1 MTVTTSSGETG
12 FESRSRT
19 PVLELVGVN
28 AGYGRVPVLRD
39 INLVV
44 DEHSIVTVLGSNGA
58 GKSTLLQVA
67 AGLLRCSAGVV
78 RLDGTDITKVP
89 AFVRSRRGVCLIPGG
104 QGVFRTLTVRE
115 NLLLGMG
122 DNAPSNLDIQPAVEA
137 FPILG
142 QRLGQL
148 AGTLSGGEQQML
160 ALARAFLTEPRVI
173 FADELSLGLAPL
185 VVEQMFESMQVLAGR
200 GTSLVIVEQY
210 ANQALAMA
218 DTAYVLAQGAVAW
231 TGPAQELDE
240 QSLIATYLGIEPNP

>member
-1 MTVTTSSGETG
+1 MTVTTSSGEAA
-12 FESRSRT
+12 FDSRSRT

-44 DEHSIVTVLGSNGA
+44 DEHSIVAVLGSNGA

-67 AGLLRCSAGVV
+67 AGLLRCSEGVV
-78 RLDGTDITKVP
+78 RLDGTDVTKVP
-89 AFVRSRRGVCLIPGG
+89 AFVRSRRGACLIPGG

-115 NLLLGMG
+115 NLLLSMG
-122 DNAPSNLDIQPAVEA
+122 DNAASSVDIQPAVDA

-200 GTSLVIVEQY
+200 GTALVIVEQY

-231 TGPAQELDE
+231 TGPAKDLDHE
-240 QSLIATYLGIEPNP
+240 SLMATYMGIEPNP